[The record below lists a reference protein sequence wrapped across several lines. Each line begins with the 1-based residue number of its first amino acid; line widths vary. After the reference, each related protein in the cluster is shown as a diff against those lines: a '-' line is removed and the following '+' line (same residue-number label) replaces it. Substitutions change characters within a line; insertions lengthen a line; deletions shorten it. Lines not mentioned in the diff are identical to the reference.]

1 MRGNNLH
8 EFTEGKSSLINLT
21 VLCDE
26 QTEYMDERKM
36 EVPVD
41 GTYLGFC
48 KAFYAYSHN
57 SLQSK
62 LGHNRL
68 DWWKLDTCATGWMAG
83 LRGDW
88 LMGCTLSKCQ

>member
-8 EFTEGKSSLINLT
+8 EFSKGKSSVINLT

-26 QTEYMDERKM
+26 LTEYMDERKM

-48 KAFYAYSHN
+48 KAFYAQQEHCVLAEKKANAILGSNKYLPPPTSI
-57 SLQSK
+57 LQI
-62 LGHNRL
+62 
-68 DWWKLDTCATGWMAG
+68 TP
-83 LRGDW
+83 
-88 LMGCTLSKCQ
+88 

>member
-8 EFTEGKSSLINLT
+8 EFTKGKSSLIDLI

-26 QTEYMDERKM
+26 LTEYMDERKM
-36 EVPVD
+36 EVSVD

-48 KAFYAYSHN
+48 NAFYVYSN
-57 SLQSK
+57 NILLSK

-68 DWWKLDTCATGWMAG
+68 DWWKLDTRATGWMVG
-83 LRGDW
+83 LRG
-88 LMGCTLSKCQ
+88 

>member
-8 EFTEGKSSLINLT
+8 EFSKGKSSVINLT

-26 QTEYMDERKM
+26 LTEYMDERKM

-48 KAFYAYSHN
+48 KAFYA
-57 SLQSK
+57 
-62 LGHNRL
+62 
-68 DWWKLDTCATGWMAG
+68 
-83 LRGDW
+83 
-88 LMGCTLSKCQ
+88 